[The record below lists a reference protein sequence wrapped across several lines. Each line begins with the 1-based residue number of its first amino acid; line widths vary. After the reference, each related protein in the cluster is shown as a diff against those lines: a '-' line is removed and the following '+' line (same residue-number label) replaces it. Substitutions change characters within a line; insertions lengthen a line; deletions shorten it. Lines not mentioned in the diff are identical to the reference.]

1 MATGKTLDENPHVRF
16 DEGEVASATPRRGS
30 LLYTERPHKKAGARA
45 TVLALLASAATVA
58 FAAAIAASASEVTAS
73 EVKVSSF
80 GYDGEDS
87 TEFIRKA
94 LASGARKVTRWIGV
108 GTAFSRQ

>member
-58 FAAAIAASASEVTAS
+58 FAATAAQPAEVAHNDWGNALVDTRICDEAVGVAAIDTLTPI
-73 EVKVSSF
+73 SF
-80 GYDGEDS
+80 
-87 TEFIRKA
+87 TLVVR
-94 LASGARKVTRWIGV
+94 
-108 GTAFSRQ
+108 